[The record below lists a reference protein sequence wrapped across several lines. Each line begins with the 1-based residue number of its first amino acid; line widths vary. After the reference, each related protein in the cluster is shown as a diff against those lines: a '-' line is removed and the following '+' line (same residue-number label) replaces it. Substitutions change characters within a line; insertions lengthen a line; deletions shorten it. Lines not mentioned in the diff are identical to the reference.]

1 MVNMI
6 IKNIGKFNLYTL
18 LDEKTQTQQ
27 TFTLEFFDGVSPKV
41 NDKLIMPDSLIDST
55 SRDYANMYRLRKMD
69 NECGKLKPMPNEI
82 ITLCTEQEEIVLKR
96 IYG

>member
-1 MVNMI
+1 MVSMI

-41 NDKLIMPDSLIDST
+41 NDKLIMPESLVDNT
-55 SRDYANMYRLRKMD
+55 SRDYANMYSFGKMD
-69 NECGKLKPMPNEI
+69 NECGKLKPTPNEI